1 MLRGALLSLLSHGAL
16 VWQIGTL
23 VLALIGARLV
33 TRRAQAAASKR
44 ASDRR
49 GVLGLASASLVD
61 LPDGELVTIRGVIA
75 IEGGLGDGSIAAAD
89 LIRVTKIRGNP
100 DVVESIGR
108 AHADRLLLIVG
119 DDQIAVDDD
128 VAIVLGSRERAK
140 RRRMGRDA
148 ALFRGA
154 IDRSARHPGYAVT
167 LRSLRGGDEV
177 IASGVLDRVDGAGS
191 YRDNPVARRLT
202 RAHAQ
207 GGVKMA
213 FARAPH
219 DGLLASILPPLVGAI
234 AAAAI
239 ALAFFF
245 TLGAFAIGRLV
256 SAKSSAGPSAEQVL
270 AAASL
275 AAVSPW
281 TRGEVGEKIEEIA
294 EQREDGELIEMLTAL
309 QRGRGERRK
318 VVELLLDR
326 GQVERAAEEA
336 EAAGLDDLASL
347 AWYAAARFE
356 RASAAWV
363 RAGERAPRA
372 EADRWFL
379 RRRDK
384 HRFGALVHMLA
395 SRLDLAAA
403 EARLLTDA
411 IWGPHPSKDGFR
423 YDETSERAR
432 CLADALDARAGDR
445 GARDRLARAVRDEN
459 KLFCT
464 LLRADLLDGKDRGAL
479 ARSFAKEK
487 ASGSDE
493 VKALRWLAELAA
505 EGDRASVEMPAGVID
520 DPSQAFLHPFRAIQD
535 ALPAVDRALADAPA
549 AGAIALRSR
558 VRAAASA
565 ALFASAAG
573 DHEEAKRLVAASA
586 EALRALAPGDRPADL
601 DLGRLAQIEMHLALA
616 ANTVSWI
623 DVARFGLAAPVSPL
637 IEARAS
643 GDDRAV
649 AVAAKLFNGDVP
661 SLLSIDRDGAR
672 LASILRDTSLR
683 SHFGT
688 WSYTELCRAVRLL
701 TPALNRGQDDL
712 LRFLRWGRR
721 SIPLSCATRC
731 QLVTWRDLAEGALTL
746 GDAALAA
753 ELRARADRFYRA
765 LLRRDIA
772 VPLAVLEA
780 L

>member
-1 MLRGALLSLLSHGAL
+1 MSRGALLSLLSHGAL

-33 TRRAQAAASKR
+33 TRRARSAASKR

-49 GVLGLASASLVD
+49 GVLGVASASLVD

-108 AHADRLLLIVG
+108 ARADRLLLIVG
-119 DDQIAVDDD
+119 DDRLAVDDD
-128 VAIVLGSRERAK
+128 IAIVLGSRERVK
-140 RRRMGRDA
+140 RWRMGRDA
-148 ALFRGA
+148 GLFRGA

-167 LRSLRGGDEV
+167 LRSLNGGDEV
-177 IASGVLDRVDGAGS
+177 IASGVLDRADGAGS

-207 GGVKMA
+207 GGVKLA

-219 DGLLASILPPLVGAI
+219 DGVLASILPPLGGAI
-234 AAAAI
+234 AGATI

-245 TLGAFAIGRLV
+245 ALGAFAMGRLV
-256 SAKSSAGPSAEQVL
+256 SAKTSAGPSAEQVL
-270 AAASL
+270 TAASL

-326 GQVERAAEEA
+326 GYVERAAEEA

-356 RASAAWV
+356 RASAAWE
-363 RAGERAPRA
+363 RAGASGKTNY
-372 EADRWFL
+372 RWFWHQ
-379 RRRDK
+379 RDE
-384 HRFGALVHMLA
+384 HRFGVLVHLLA
-395 SRLDLAAA
+395 NRLKLAAA
-403 EARLLTDA
+403 GARVLRDL
-411 IWGPHPSKDGFR
+411 IRGPHPSKDGFR
-423 YDETSERAR
+423 LDGRAERAR
-432 CLADALDARAGDR
+432 CLADALDARGGDR
-445 GARDRLARAVRDEN
+445 EARARLARRVPDES
-459 KLFCT
+459 KLFCEA
-464 LLRADLLDGKDRGAL
+464 LRADLLDGKDRGAL
-479 ARSFAKEK
+479 ARPYEKEK

-493 VKALRWLAELAA
+493 AKLLRWIAELAA

-520 DPSQAFLHPFRAIQD
+520 DPSRAFLHPFRAIED
-535 ALPAVDRALADAPA
+535 ALPAVDRAIADAPA

-558 VRAAASA
+558 ARAAASA

-573 DHEEAKRLVAASA
+573 DHAEAKRLLGVSSD
-586 EALRALAPGDRPADL
+586 ALRALAPGDRPADL
-601 DLGRLAQIEMHLALA
+601 DLARLTQIEMHLALA
-616 ANTVSWI
+616 AGDASWI
-623 DVARFGLAAPVSPL
+623 DLARFGLAGPISPL
-637 IEARAS
+637 FAARAS

-649 AVAAKLFNGDVP
+649 AVAAKLFNGDVS

-672 LASILRDTSLR
+672 LASILRDASLQGR
-683 SHFGT
+683 FGT
-688 WSYTELCRAVRLL
+688 WSYTEHCRAVRLL
-701 TPALNRGQDDL
+701 TPTLDRGQGDL
-712 LRFLRWGRR
+712 LRYLRWGRR

-731 QLVTWRDLAEGALTL
+731 QLVTWRDLAEGALAL

-753 ELRARADRFYRA
+753 ELRARSDRFYRA